1 MQEVVGDKDTQRKFG
16 LKAFFESAGY
26 VAFKEEV
33 QAMLDGANDGIE
45 NLQRVCVKADKVS
58 ELNFL
63 LGNKK
68 ALQSIFDVLDS
79 LREELE
85 ERA

>member
-1 MQEVVGDKDTQRKFG
+1 MQEVVDDKDVQRKFG

-26 VAFKEEV
+26 VEFREEV
-33 QAMLDGANDGIE
+33 VAMLDGANDGIE
-45 NLQRVCVKADKVS
+45 NLQKVCVKADKVS

-68 ALQSIFDVLDS
+68 ALQNILGVLDS

-85 ERA
+85 EHE